1 MESEGEF
8 APTQMLPDERDPKGL
23 SNRTLDVRFTGSGS
37 EYFRIWIVNLLLT
50 MVTLTL
56 YWPFARARRIAYFQ
70 NNTLVGGD
78 PLGFHADPW
87 KMFRGYLVMLALGII
102 YWAIS
107 NFVPSMAWLPFLVLM
122 VLWPALWR
130 ASLQFRMRNSSW
142 RGVRFAFEGDLKSAY
157 LAMLPLFIPG
167 LVMVL
172 VLPPMDGETEFDPST
187 GQFVASVIGI
197 VIIASILLLPW
208 LWTRIKRYQHG
219 GYAFAQER
227 TTLHLGAGSFYLLFL
242 KLIGLTLLVVLV
254 CAALF
259 LAVLAL
265 TVGVGAVFS
274 GFGGGGSRAGSAM
287 FMFVIAAFFA
297 VFYLIVPLV
306 LAPYV
311 ASRTQNLLWG
321 NTRSE
326 QLTFQS
332 QLRFRSLFRVTLVNW
347 MLIVITLGLYWP
359 FAKVRAARVK
369 LEAMAVD
376 VEGDVDQW
384 LAKAQQRNK
393 GVLGDAAGD
402 FFGMDMGL

>member
-1 MESEGEF
+1 MESQGEF
-8 APTQMLPDERDPKGL
+8 APTQTLPDEDDPRGL
-23 SNRTLDVRFTGSGS
+23 RTRTLDVRFTGSGS

-50 MVTLTL
+50 LVTLTL

-87 KMFRGYLVMLALGII
+87 KMFRGYIVMLVLGVG
-102 YWAIS
+102 YWAIT
-107 NFVPSMAWLPFLVLM
+107 NFVPSLSWLPFLVLM

-130 ASLQFRMRNSSW
+130 ASLQFRLRNSSW

-157 LAMLPLFIPG
+157 MAMLPFFLPG
-167 LVMVL
+167 LVLVL
-172 VLPPMDGETEFDPST
+172 VLPPMDADTEIDAGT
-187 GQFVASVIGI
+187 GQFLATVIGV
-197 VIIASILLLPW
+197 VILASIVLLPW
-208 LWTRIKRYQHG
+208 LWTRVKRYQHG

-227 TTLHLGAGSFYLLFL
+227 TALNVGAGSFYLLFL

-254 CAALF
+254 SAALF

-274 GFGGGGSRAGSAM
+274 GFGGAGSGAGSAM
-287 FMFVIAAFFA
+287 FVIVIAAFFA

-306 LAPYV
+306 LAPFA
-311 ASRTQNLLWG
+311 ASRMQNLLWD
-321 NTRSE
+321 NTRSD

-332 QLRFRSLFRVTLVNW
+332 RLRFRSLFRVTLVNW
-347 MLIVITLGLYWP
+347 LLIVITLGLYWP

-376 VEGDVDQW
+376 VDGDVNQW
-384 LAKAQQRNK
+384 LAMAQQRNK